1 MLSKNNFK
9 EKLRKMEPRK
19 ERFSI
24 RKFSVGAASVLI
36 GFFLM
41 GISQGQTVK
50 ADTTPSRVT
59 EEKNMQ
65 SSETV
70 GGGDT
75 NSPES
80 TSAKQDAVTV
90 EQKVQ
95 NQNVQITSESKTQN
109 SNVSPKSS
117 TEASH
122 NNSTVQSRAI
132 TQDVKKSSGTAT
144 EASRQVSAVT
154 KTSEN
159 KIDNKTN
166 DAATESAADKNT
178 NS

>member
-50 ADTTPSRVT
+50 ADTTPSKVT
-59 EEKNMQ
+59 EEKNTQ
-65 SSETV
+65 HAETV

-75 NSPES
+75 RYIPSSPES
-80 TSAKQDAVTV
+80 TAAKHDAATV
-90 EQKVQ
+90 EQ
-95 NQNVQITSESKTQN
+95 NV
-109 SNVSPKSS
+109 
-117 TEASH
+117 
-122 NNSTVQSRAI
+122 
-132 TQDVKKSSGTAT
+132 
-144 EASRQVSAVT
+144 
-154 KTSEN
+154 
-159 KIDNKTN
+159 
-166 DAATESAADKNT
+166 
-178 NS
+178 